1 MVAKLI
7 NGTAIAQEVLDE
19 VAARLKE
26 TRAKVPGFSVTLAVV
41 QVGNRSDST
50 VYISKKLEKAKQ
62 VGVQSELSK
71 LGTDCDE
78 FELESVIERLN
89 NDPHIDGIIVQLPLD
104 TVNKID
110 VEKILDKIRPEKDVD
125 GLTRMNVGKLARGEL
140 DSAIVPCT
148 PFGCLRLVQKATGDD
163 NFVQGKR
170 VVVLGRSKI
179 VGAPA
184 AALFT
189 WNNGTTTLCH
199 SRTQNIAQ
207 VCREADILIVA
218 IGQKQMIRGDW
229 IKPGAVVIDCGIN
242 VEELSNGKRR
252 LFGDVNFDEAKEVA
266 GYITP
271 VPGGVGP
278 MTVAMLIRNTVE
290 QAISTKLKLGLTT
303 DKWSLQPLELHI
315 KSPVPSDISIS
326 RMQTPKPIDRLAFEI
341 GIRQEELEA
350 YGHTKAKVSLKVLER
365 FEGCAEGKYV
375 VVAGINPT
383 PLGEGKS
390 TTTIGLAQCLSAHL
404 GKNTFACVRQP
415 SQGPTFGVKG
425 GAAGGG
431 YSQVIPM
438 EEFNLHLTGDIHA
451 ISQAHNLIAAALDA
465 RIFHEATQSDTA
477 LFNRLAPKNKEGKR
491 PLCDSQRR
499 RLARLGFPDIDDGEL
514 LNTEQRRC
522 FSRLNLD
529 VEGDSIFWN
538 RVVDLNDRFLRRIE
552 IGHGPQEKGH
562 VRNSEFAISV
572 SSELMAILALCTSF
586 SDLRDRIRQIV
597 VGNDR
602 DGNSVTVDDLCVAG
616 AVAILMKDTVKPNL
630 MQTLEGTPVFV
641 HAGPFANIAH
651 GNSSILADR
660 VALKLVGSKGFV
672 ITEAGFGADIGM
684 EKFFNI
690 KCRSSGLLPNAVVI
704 VATVRALKM
713 HGGGPAVVA
722 GSPLPFE
729 YLNPNVDLVRAGCS
743 SNLRKQVENAQHF
756 GVPVVVCLNRFGSDS
771 EEELAVVVDGCKEQ
785 FGVDAVV
792 SEHWAMGGKGA
803 IKLAKSLINACAKP
817 SNFKFLYSLDDPIE
831 QKMRI
836 IAQKIY
842 GANDI
847 EMSPEARKKAEQF
860 CRQGFLQFPV
870 CMAKTHLSLSHDPTK
885 KGAPK
890 DFILPIRDV
899 RISVGAGFFICIAG
913 EIVLMPGLAT
923 RPCFFDMDID
933 PITQVIEGLF

>member
-1 MVAKLI
+1 
-7 NGTAIAQEVLDE
+7 
-19 VAARLKE
+19 
-26 TRAKVPGFSVTLAVV
+26 
-41 QVGNRSDST
+41 
-50 VYISKKLEKAKQ
+50 
-62 VGVQSELSK
+62 
-71 LGTDCDE
+71 
-78 FELESVIERLN
+78 
-89 NDPHIDGIIVQLPLD
+89 
-104 TVNKID
+104 
-110 VEKILDKIRPEKDVD
+110 
-125 GLTRMNVGKLARGEL
+125 
-140 DSAIVPCT
+140 
-148 PFGCLRLVQKATGDD
+148 
-163 NFVQGKR
+163 
-170 VVVLGRSKI
+170 
-179 VGAPA
+179 
-184 AALFT
+184 
-189 WNNGTTTLCH
+189 
-199 SRTQNIAQ
+199 
-207 VCREADILIVA
+207 
-218 IGQKQMIRGDW
+218 
-229 IKPGAVVIDCGIN
+229 
-242 VEELSNGKRR
+242 
-252 LFGDVNFDEAKEVA
+252 
-266 GYITP
+266 
-271 VPGGVGP
+271 
-278 MTVAMLIRNTVE
+278 
-290 QAISTKLKLGLTT
+290 
-303 DKWSLQPLELHI
+303 
-315 KSPVPSDISIS
+315 
-326 RMQTPKPIDRLAFEI
+326 
-341 GIRQEELEA
+341 
-350 YGHTKAKVSLKVLER
+350 
-365 FEGCAEGKYV
+365 
-375 VVAGINPT
+375 
-383 PLGEGKS
+383 
-390 TTTIGLAQCLSAHL
+390 
-404 GKNTFACVRQP
+404 
-415 SQGPTFGVKG
+415 
-425 GAAGGG
+425 
-431 YSQVIPM
+431 
-438 EEFNLHLTGDIHA
+438 
-451 ISQAHNLIAAALDA
+451 
-465 RIFHEATQSDTA
+465 
-477 LFNRLAPKNKEGKR
+477 
-491 PLCDSQRR
+491 
-499 RLARLGFPDIDDGEL
+499 
-514 LNTEQRRC
+514 
-522 FSRLNLD
+522 
-529 VEGDSIFWN
+529 
-538 RVVDLNDRFLRRIE
+538 
-552 IGHGPQEKGH
+552 
-562 VRNSEFAISV
+562 
-572 SSELMAILALCTSF
+572 MAILALCTSF

-803 IKLAKSLINACAKP
+803 MKLAKSLINACEKP